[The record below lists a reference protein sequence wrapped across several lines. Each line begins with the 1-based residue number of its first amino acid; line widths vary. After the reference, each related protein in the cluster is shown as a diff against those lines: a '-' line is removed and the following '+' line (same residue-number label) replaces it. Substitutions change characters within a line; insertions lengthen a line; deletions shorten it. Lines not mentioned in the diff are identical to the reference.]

1 MKTKHEL
8 REQEVERALRWVN
21 GGYKI
26 AGTMTANSMRVL
38 ADEVLRLREEL
49 RHTRHTQ
56 NGNGDS
62 AKHEAANLEAE
73 R

>member
-38 ADEVLRLREEL
+38 ADEVVRLREEL
-49 RHTRHTQ
+49 RQMRVGVS
-56 NGNGDS
+56 GNGDS
-62 AKHEAANLEAE
+62 VEHHDHHEAG